1 MFVTFKRNF
10 LLIFSMASTKDKLEE
25 LIPDRG
31 ILSNPNV
38 VNSIADMHEKQVN
51 KLLDSE
57 RRAKARKLQAK
68 IKYYKNKYGPEYEP
82 EFDDNGEYV
91 EPLYPPEVVAKLQ
104 TPTVVE
110 QDDYKIVQTPLI
122 DPEETDV
129 MLTGQ
134 YAHLNGTSSPQI
146 ARLLKRLN
154 IEESIKLTKVD
165 TMDLLST
172 LMMCNEKQLKAMV
185 NNTRIPAVVRIIIKA
200 LELDMKVGSLDTV
213 EKLWDRIFGK
223 PTQTTTVNDERP
235 VSALQELLPGINPGK
250 TISREAYLLI
260 KEQLLKD

>member
-1 MFVTFKRNF
+1 
-10 LLIFSMASTKDKLEE
+10 MASTKDKLNE

-31 ILSNPNV
+31 LLNHPNV
-38 VNSIADMHEKQVN
+38 VNSIADMHDAEVN

-82 EFDDNGEYV
+82 EFDDEGNYV
-91 EPLYPPEVVAKLQ
+91 EPIYSPEITTKLH
-104 TPTVVE
+104 TPTVIE
-110 QDDYKIVQTPLI
+110 QEDYKIAQTPLI

-129 MLTGQ
+129 MFTGQ

-172 LMMCNEKQLKAMV
+172 LMMCNEKQLKAMIG
-185 NNTRIPAVVRIIIKA
+185 NTRIPAVVRIIIKA
-200 LELDMKVGSLDTV
+200 LEIDMKVGSLDTV

-235 VSALQELLPGINPGK
+235 ISALQELLPGVKPGK

-260 KEQLLKD
+260 KEQLLKE